1 MIAKLAVVMLCWA
14 PFVTPLVTTLEAQ
27 RAAGRD
33 VRIRD
38 VAELVVADAGP
49 SNRRYSVYRYEGNLV
64 SGDMSVVDYRRAI
77 AAAAPLVVEGE
88 RIFEVVVGS
97 ALQPSPGFPADLE
110 VRTCSNC
117 GFLTGT
123 PDAGAG
129 RAFRFRRAENGFALV
144 STFAWMN

>member
-1 MIAKLAVVMLCWA
+1 MIAKLAIVMLCWA
-14 PFVTPLVTTLEAQ
+14 PFVTAFATTLEAQ
-27 RAAGRD
+27 RAVGRD

-38 VAELVVADAGP
+38 VAELLVADAGP

-97 ALQPSPGFPADLE
+97 ALQPAQGFPADLE

-129 RAFRFRRAENGFALV
+129 RAFRFKRAENGFTLV
-144 STFAWMN
+144 ATVAWMN